1 MILDI
6 DQLIKIGGEQWEYEL
21 VVPDYVI
28 LNVGNLMYF
37 NENKYIYTGELLEVE
52 VEDDDGNIVKHNNI
66 YYFRRIFF

>member
-6 DQLIKIGGEQWEYEL
+6 DQLIKMGGEQWEYEL
-21 VVPDYVI
+21 VVPDYI
-28 LNVGNLMYF
+28 TLNVGNLMYF

-52 VEDDDGNIVKHNNI
+52 VEDDDGNIASHNNV